1 MNSSRAIKM
10 YNKKRA
16 HRGRAAVGKSVLS
29 SPLFALVK
37 IFSIPPF
44 YEEILFCFTMVPRY
58 HD

>member
-1 MNSSRAIKM
+1 M